1 MCVLLSVLFILY
13 PYLLMKRT
21 LFQWFLC
28 IPSLINA
35 FFHLPSAIINFCIS
49 HVQNN
54 FYIQYIIYSNILY
67 INFLF
72 NLS

>member
-13 PYLLMKRT
+13 LYLLMKRT
-21 LFQWFLC
+21 LYQWFLC
-28 IPSLINA
+28 ILSLINA

-54 FYIQYIIYSNILY
+54 FYIQYIIYLNILY

>member
-21 LFQWFLC
+21 LVHWFLC

-49 HVQNN
+49 HV
-54 FYIQYIIYSNILY
+54 
-67 INFLF
+67 
-72 NLS
+72 